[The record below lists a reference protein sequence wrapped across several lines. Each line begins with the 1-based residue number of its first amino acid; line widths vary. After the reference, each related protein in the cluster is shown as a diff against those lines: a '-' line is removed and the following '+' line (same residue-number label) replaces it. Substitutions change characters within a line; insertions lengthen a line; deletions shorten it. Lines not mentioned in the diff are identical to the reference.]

1 MPAVGLAVP
10 SVRCESEALVSHRAG
25 SGTLIRI
32 NPAEPQVPAG
42 HIGLQT
48 TGLKAL
54 QQLQQIYET
63 L

>member
-1 MPAVGLAVP
+1 
-10 SVRCESEALVSHRAG
+10 
-25 SGTLIRI
+25 LIRI